1 MPSKQKIK
9 RTVITVTD
17 EMREALSQYR
27 RDGSWNDAVKRI
39 LEENAQLKKKV
50 S

>member
-1 MPSKQKIK
+1 MLRKTK

-17 EMREALSQYR
+17 DIRENLAQYR
-27 RDGSWNDAVKRI
+27 RDGSWNDAVKRV

-50 S
+50 